1 MIKTGIVSVTFREL
15 DVDQVIELVKN
26 ASLSGIEWGGDIHVP
41 HGDID
46 KAEIVRKKTEEAGL
60 EIAGYGSY
68 YRLGCE
74 NEVEFEEVL
83 NTAEALGAPV
93 IRVWAGNR
101 GTNKADQDWWNKI
114 IAESERI
121 AVMAQKKGIDIA
133 YEYHKNSLTDSSE
146 STLNLLKNVGKN
158 NLSTYWQP
166 PVETDFE
173 ENIEGLKK
181 VLSEIYNVHVHYWQN
196 GERLALRQGKESW
209 SGYLEEISKI
219 PGKRFALLEF
229 VKNGTIEQFKEDAL
243 VLNDLVK
250 KFNS

>member
-15 DVDQVIELVKN
+15 DVDQVIKLVKN

-101 GTNKADQDWWNKI
+101 GTNKADQVWWNKI

-146 STLNLLKNVGKN
+146 STLKLLKNVGKN

-196 GERLALRQGKESW
+196 GERLALSQGKESW

-219 PGKRFALLEF
+219 PGKRFAMLEF

-243 VLNDLVK
+243 VLNNLVK
-250 KFNS
+250 KFN